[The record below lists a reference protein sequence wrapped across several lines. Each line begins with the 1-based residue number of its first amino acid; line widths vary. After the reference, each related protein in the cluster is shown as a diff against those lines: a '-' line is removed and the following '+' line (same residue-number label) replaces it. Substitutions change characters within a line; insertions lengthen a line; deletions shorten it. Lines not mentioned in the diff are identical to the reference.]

1 MDETIDVRRKRLRFR
16 CWHRGTRELD
26 LILGRFAD
34 AELANL
40 TPDQLD
46 RYEALLANPDP
57 DIYAWIIGTRPVPA
71 AFDTDVMGLLK
82 SRKHFDLSPE
92 RSR

>member
-34 AELANL
+34 AQLANL
-40 TPDQLD
+40 TPGQLD

-57 DIYAWIIGTRPVPA
+57 DIYAWIVGTRPVPA

-82 SRKHFDLSPE
+82 SFKNFELSPK